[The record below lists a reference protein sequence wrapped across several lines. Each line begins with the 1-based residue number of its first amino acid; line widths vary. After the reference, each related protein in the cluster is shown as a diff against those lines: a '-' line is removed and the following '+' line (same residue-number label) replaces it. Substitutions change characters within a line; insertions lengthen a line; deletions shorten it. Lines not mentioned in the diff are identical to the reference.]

1 MDRPAIGV
9 TPMAGAL
16 PPCRNHSASLSF
28 SENGA
33 KGTHLLSFLES
44 GESEM
49 TVPESPVGTRGLD
62 IICAYQAVNRWA
74 FWELPDLY
82 SSVGHNLD

>member
-1 MDRPAIGV
+1 MVSSTTVPYFTKLKMERNSVSELIDKLKENPKPQIDAMDRPAIGV

-33 KGTHLLSFLES
+33 KGTHLLSF
-44 GESEM
+44 
-49 TVPESPVGTRGLD
+49 
-62 IICAYQAVNRWA
+62 
-74 FWELPDLY
+74 
-82 SSVGHNLD
+82 